1 MPRSATFIARS
12 YADASEQ
19 EGALVGW
26 EQRYIQVGRGRFEG
40 ATAFLDFGGIS
51 VGEER
56 LNVDVAES
64 TSPPPGK
71 VAIIVHNEM
80 VHGRINGQQSSAQLF
95 LHRGGHQI
103 DLSTGTAQG
112 CSFYLVAD
120 ETAFADINFR
130 KLPTIGPITG
140 YSEAD
145 ELARWISS
153 VISSA
158 PETLR
163 RSPGALERVLPAM
176 LSERMS
182 EICEHASHGTVV
194 HLRESYAHSLFSRA
208 RKRVDDMPDD
218 GLTVAA
224 LADEL
229 RVQQHVLRQAFIEST
244 GVSPRVWL
252 RQHRLGR
259 ARRAMLRPDGQP
271 RTVAQIATEAG
282 FFHLGR
288 FAAYYAETFHE
299 SPIETLRAAAGL

>member
-1 MPRSATFIARS
+1 MPHSVAFTARS

-26 EQRYIQVGRGRFEG
+26 EQRYIQLGRGRFEG
-40 ATAFLDFGGIS
+40 ATAFLDFGGVS

-56 LNVDVAES
+56 LNVDVAET
-64 TSPPPGK
+64 TSPPVGK
-71 VAIIVHNEM
+71 IAIIVHDEM
-80 VHGRINGQQSSAQLF
+80 VRGRINGLQSSAQLF

-103 DLSTGTAQG
+103 DLSTGIAQN
-112 CSFYLVAD
+112 CSYYLVAD
-120 ETAFADINFR
+120 EAAFADIDFR
-130 KLPTIGPITG
+130 KIAPIGPVNG
-140 YSEAD
+140 YPAAD

-176 LSERMS
+176 LLERIS
-182 EICEHASHGTVV
+182 EICGHASHGTVV
-194 HLRESYAHSLFSRA
+194 HLRESYAHSLFNRA

-218 GLTVAA
+218 GLSVAA

-259 ARRAMLRPDGQP
+259 ARRAMLRPDG
-271 RTVAQIATEAG
+271 RAKTVAEIATEAG